1 MRRGTSASCGSQTP
15 GLRRYCYRDDDG
27 AERGDLGVTAFNA
40 RTESFVTLLL
50 DVSGRAR
57 PSDIQGVSPAEAV
70 EVLQAY
76 AAAHAAEG
84 VRFDG
89 DELVIAPTPVSAA
102 PVAEAFGSAAA
113 YDAPAMEQQPV
124 AMPDP
129 EQLPS
134 WMFEGEASAPPVSA
148 AAPAAATIPD
158 HESALFE
165 GMPAAP
171 AVAAEQ
177 VDDGG
182 PISNDFVN
190 LPPLEDAAD
199 AAGEKPGRK
208 GASPLLLVLIVI
220 LVLVAG
226 AAAAYY
232 LGALEMLGLG
242 LG

>member
-1 MRRGTSASCGSQTP
+1 MA
-15 GLRRYCYRDDDG
+15 
-27 AERGDLGVTAFNA
+27 AFNA

-50 DVSGRAR
+50 NVSGRAR

-89 DELVIAPTPVSAA
+89 DALVVAPLPSPVIDAAPAGIAFESSAA
-102 PVAEAFGSAAA
+102 YGGPAVEPQTAVATA
-113 YDAPAMEQQPV
+113 
-124 AMPDP
+124 P

-134 WMFEGEASAPPVSA
+134 WMFEGEVP
-148 AAPAAATIPD
+148 APAAPVAAPVSMSVPD

-165 GMPAAP
+165 GMPAPSP
-171 AVAAEQ
+171 AVTPV

-182 PISNDFVN
+182 PVSNDFVN

-199 AAGEKPGRK
+199 AASEAPARK
-208 GASPLLLVLIVI
+208 GTSPLLMVLLVI

-232 LGALEMLGLG
+232 LGALEMLGLS

>member
-1 MRRGTSASCGSQTP
+1 MA
-15 GLRRYCYRDDDG
+15 
-27 AERGDLGVTAFNA
+27 AFNA

-50 DVSGRAR
+50 NVSGRAR

-76 AAAHAAEG
+76 ASAHAAEG

-89 DELVIAPTPVSAA
+89 DALVVAPPQA
-102 PVAEAFGSAAA
+102 PVAEVPAAA
-113 YDAPAMEQQPV
+113 VFESSGVYGVPASEPQPGAAPA
-124 AMPDP
+124 P

-134 WMFEGEASAPPVSA
+134 WMFEGEVPPPVA
-148 AAPAAATIPD
+148 PEAAPVTAVMPD

-165 GMPAAP
+165 GMPAVSPGATP
-171 AVAAEQ
+171 Q
-177 VDDGG
+177 VDDDG
-182 PISNDFVN
+182 PVSNDFVN

-199 AAGEKPGRK
+199 AGSEESPRK
-208 GASPLLLVLIVI
+208 GTSPLLMVLLVV

-232 LGALEMLGLG
+232 LGALEMLGLS

>member
-1 MRRGTSASCGSQTP
+1 MA
-15 GLRRYCYRDDDG
+15 
-27 AERGDLGVTAFNA
+27 AFNA
-40 RTESFVTLLL
+40 RSESFVTLLL
-50 DVSGRAR
+50 NVSGRAR

-89 DELVIAPTPVSAA
+89 DALVITPMPTSAIESPA
-102 PVAEAFGSAAA
+102 GSAFESAAA
-113 YDAPAMEQQPV
+113 YGETAIEPPLAAAPS
-124 AMPDP
+124 P

-134 WMFEGEASAPPVSA
+134 WMFEGEAPAPVAREVAPVTMS
-148 AAPAAATIPD
+148 IPD

-165 GMPAAP
+165 GMPAASSGVT
-171 AVAAEQ
+171 AQ
-177 VDDGG
+177 VEDDG
-182 PISNDFVN
+182 PVSNDFVN

-199 AAGEKPGRK
+199 AGSEEPARK
-208 GASPLLLVLIVI
+208 GTSPVLLVLLVI

-232 LGALEMLGLG
+232 FGALEMLGLS